1 MTRKNSDPKASSR
14 RPERERRAPRGRAG
28 SVRWLK
34 GLLGRPVGLE
44 RRDGQLHVTLVD
56 RRRPP
61 EVVEAD
67 AVNRLCAE
75 LSERLLAHG
84 NDHAA
89 VVMRHL
95 VAVQD
100 TLSKRGW
107 SGVQALTSTLL
118 GKAIEQ
124 AQMLATHEPSRG
136 MVELIERLRV
146 LRAAAE
152 VREERNPRP
161 ASDQGGVDVEVS
173 ETTHEEF
180 ENTERSWEQSSMPA
194 SLSPEVPK

>member
-1 MTRKNSDPKASSR
+1 MTRKSSDPKGNGR
-14 RPERERRAPRGRAG
+14 KPDRDRRAPRSKAG
-28 SVRWLK
+28 SVHWLK
-34 GLLGRPVGLE
+34 GLLGRPLGLE
-44 RRDGQLHVTLVD
+44 RRGGQLHITLVD

-75 LSERLLAHG
+75 LRARLLAHG
-84 NDHAA
+84 NEHAA

-95 VAVQD
+95 VAVHD

-107 SGVQALTSTLL
+107 NGVEALTSTLL
-118 GKAIEQ
+118 GKALDQ

-136 MVELIERLRV
+136 MVDLIERLRV
-146 LRAAAE
+146 LRTAAE
-152 VREERNPRP
+152 VREERSPRP
-161 ASDQGGVDVEVS
+161 ANGQSAVDLEVS

-180 ENTERSWEQSSMPA
+180 ENTERSWEQTSSPA

>member
-1 MTRKNSDPKASSR
+1 MTRKTSDPKSSSR
-14 RPERERRAPRGRAG
+14 KPAQERRAPRGRPG

-34 GLLGRPVGLE
+34 SLLGRPLGLE
-44 RRDGQLHVTLVD
+44 RRDGQLHIALVE

-67 AVNRLCAE
+67 AVQRLCAE
-75 LSERLLAHG
+75 LRARLLAHG

-95 VAVQD
+95 VAVHD

-107 SGVQALTSTLL
+107 SGVEALTSTLL
-118 GKAIEQ
+118 GKALDQ

-146 LRAAAE
+146 LRAAAQ
-152 VREERNPRP
+152 VREERNPTP
-161 ASDQGGVDVEVS
+161 ARGADAAEMEVS

-180 ENTERSWEQSSMPA
+180 ENTERSWEQTSSPA

>member
-14 RPERERRAPRGRAG
+14 RPVRERRAPRGSPG

-44 RRDGQLHVTLVD
+44 RRDGQLHITLVD

-75 LSERLLAHG
+75 LRARLLAHG

-95 VAVQD
+95 VAVHD

-107 SGVQALTSTLL
+107 SGVEALTSTLL
-118 GKAIEQ
+118 GKALDQ

-136 MVELIERLRV
+136 MADLIERLRV
-146 LRAAAE
+146 LRAAAQ
-152 VREERNPRP
+152 VREERSPRP
-161 ASDQGGVDVEVS
+161 ASGQSAVDLEVS

-180 ENTERSWEQSSMPA
+180 ENTERSWEQTSSPA
-194 SLSPEVPK
+194 SLSPENPK

>member
-1 MTRKNSDPKASSR
+1 MTRKNPEPKASSR
-14 RPERERRAPRGRAG
+14 KPGRDRRAPRGSPG

-34 GLLGRPVGLE
+34 GLLGRPLGLE
-44 RRDGQLHVTLVD
+44 RRGAQLHITLVD

-75 LSERLLAHG
+75 LRARLLAHG
-84 NDHAA
+84 NEHAA

-95 VAVQD
+95 VAVHD

-107 SGVQALTSTLL
+107 SGVEALTSTLL
-118 GKAIEQ
+118 GKALDQ

-136 MVELIERLRV
+136 MAELIERLRV
-146 LRAAAE
+146 LRPAAE
-152 VREERNPRP
+152 AREDRAAKSNQ
-161 ASDQGGVDVEVS
+161 ADAAGEVLVT

-180 ENTERSWEQSSMPA
+180 ENTERSWEQTSSPA